1 MIIDFLNEAGSAN
14 EESLQLVE
22 DVLQFVAKK
31 EDVAELAELSVSF
44 VTNDEIQ
51 EINKTYRNKDTVTDV
66 ISFAMQEQGEGEVAV
81 IGEQPLLLGDI
92 IISVDRAVEQAAD
105 YGHSIE
111 RELAFLAAHGLLHI
125 LGYDHM
131 TSDEEKVMFAKQEQ
145 YLTEFGL
152 PRSLGS
158 SENA

>member
-92 IISVDRAVEQAAD
+92 IISVDRKHCQATWVCI
-105 YGHSIE
+105 S
-111 RELAFLAAHGLLHI
+111 RL
-125 LGYDHM
+125 
-131 TSDEEKVMFAKQEQ
+131 
-145 YLTEFGL
+145 
-152 PRSLGS
+152 
-158 SENA
+158 